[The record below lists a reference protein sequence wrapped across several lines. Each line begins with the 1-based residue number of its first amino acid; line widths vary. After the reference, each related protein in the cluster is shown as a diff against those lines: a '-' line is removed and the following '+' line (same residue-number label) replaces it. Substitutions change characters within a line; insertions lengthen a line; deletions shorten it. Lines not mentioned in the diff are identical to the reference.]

1 MLGQKLLE
9 DYARPVS
16 SVKYYSE
23 RPQNVL
29 KVFVENL
36 LLNMLTYERLGAQT
50 FEMTHGRLGV
60 KKTR

>member
-9 DYARPVS
+9 DSARPVS

-29 KVFVENL
+29 KVFVKDL
-36 LLNMLTYERLGAQT
+36 PLNVVTYERLGAQT

-60 KKTR
+60 KKIR